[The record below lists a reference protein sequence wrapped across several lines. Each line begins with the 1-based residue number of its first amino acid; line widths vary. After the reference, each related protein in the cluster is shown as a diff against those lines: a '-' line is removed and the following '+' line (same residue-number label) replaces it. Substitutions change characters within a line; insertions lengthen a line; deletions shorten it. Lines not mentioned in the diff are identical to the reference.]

1 MKERSN
7 SEIDNLREK
16 VSIFQKTFEQ
26 EERLVTR
33 LREMLERKEREMRGV
48 VEEYE
53 MRLSEAE
60 NRQEP

>member
-1 MKERSN
+1 LEAELVKERSN

-33 LREMLERKEREMRGV
+33 LREMLERKER
-48 VEEYE
+48 
-53 MRLSEAE
+53 
-60 NRQEP
+60 